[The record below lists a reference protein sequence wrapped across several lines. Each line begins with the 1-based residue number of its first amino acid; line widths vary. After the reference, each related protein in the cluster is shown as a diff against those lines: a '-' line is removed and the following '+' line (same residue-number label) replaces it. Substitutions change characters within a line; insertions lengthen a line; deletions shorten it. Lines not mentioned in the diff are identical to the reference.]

1 MGSGCGWDIWNCGL
15 FWGSWTVAYQVP
27 LSMGFSGEE
36 YWSGYSRALLHGSS
50 RPRVEPASL
59 SSPALASE
67 FFTTSATREAPE
79 SNNRGPERV
88 KKQLHCIF
96 WSSLKATHHPSC
108 HWSQPTFS
116 RRSWNHF
123 CLASVSQN
131 LPLLFGELLLADC
144 SLVSPCLSLP

>member
-79 SNNRGPERV
+79 SNNRGPERESRSS
-88 KKQLHCIF
+88 CIAF
-96 WSSLKATHHPSC
+96 SDLALKPHTILPATEASPHSVEGAGITSAWQVCPRIC
-108 HWSQPTFS
+108 H
-116 RRSWNHF
+116 
-123 CLASVSQN
+123 
-131 LPLLFGELLLADC
+131 C
-144 SLVSPCLSLP
+144 SLENYSLLTAV